1 MGRIPS
7 LILVGLLAGCRVSS
21 GTDPAPSPS
30 TTVLEIK
37 ASAAPQPM
45 PLVSAAPEAGTLP
58 EGMIGARHILV
69 SWAGARGSKQI
80 RTKEEAKKRI
90 DEVLSKIR
98 AGGDF
103 GDLAEQYGEDA
114 TRVVRGDLGLFRRH
128 DMVAAFSSAAFE
140 LAVGQVSEVVETE
153 LGYHLVERTR

>member
-1 MGRIPS
+1 MGRIPG
-7 LILVGLLAGCRVSS
+7 LILVALIAGCRVSS

-37 ASAAPQPM
+37 ATAAPQPM
-45 PLVSAAPEAGTLP
+45 PLVSAAPDTGALP

-69 SWAGARGSKQI
+69 SWSGARGSKQT
-80 RTKEEAKKRI
+80 RAKDEAKKRI
-90 DEVLSKIR
+90 DEVLAKIR
-98 AGGDF
+98 AGAEF
-103 GDLAEQYGEDA
+103 GELAEQYGEDA

-128 DMVAAFSSAAFE
+128 DMVAAFSDAAFA

-153 LGYHLVERTR
+153 LGYHLVQRTR